1 VTRSPTKLVT
11 VLALALSAACGS
23 THLGGAALQSP
34 EPGRPSSAQPA
45 STMRPPTR
53 TASAPLTSDRDL
65 PAALVGTWVTADTGT
80 ITYHLTSSA
89 FESIETISDV
99 RPHGIVEIRVTQEG
113 SAAVDSDRLIL
124 TPTAAATSKHDPEHT
139 ADSYTDRPGEL
150 VPQIYIWHIIGPV
163 LSLKND
169 AGLEI
174 TLKREP

>member
-1 VTRSPTKLVT
+1 
-11 VLALALSAACGS
+11 
-23 THLGGAALQSP
+23 
-34 EPGRPSSAQPA
+34 
-45 STMRPPTR
+45 M
-53 TASAPLTSDRDL
+53 ASAPPFSSDRDL
-65 PAALVGTWVTADTGT
+65 PATLVGTWVTADTGT

-99 RPHGIVEIRVTQEG
+99 RPHGIVEIRVTQKG
-113 SAAVDSDRLIL
+113 GAAVDGDRLIL
-124 TPTAAATSKHDPEHT
+124 TPTAAATSKHDPEHP
-139 ADSYTDRPGEL
+139 ADSYTDRPGQL